1 MTDKDMPMYGEVL
14 GVHLSAK
21 HEFSKASVDEI
32 ELIEN
37 YGVKGDAHAG
47 VTVQHLSRIARDPN
61 QPNLRQVHLVHGE
74 LIDELRER
82 GFAVEM
88 GSMGENITTKGIPLL
103 ELSVGTRLVFDGG
116 AIVEVTGLRNP
127 CTQLDSY
134 QEGLRGAV
142 IDYDAD
148 GNLLRR
154 AGIMGVVVQSGYLK
168 RGTSVRCEQPL
179 GNYVPL
185 GPV

>member
-37 YGVKGDAHAG
+37 HGVKGDAHAG
-47 VTVQHLSRIARDPN
+47 VTIQHLSRVARDPS
-61 QPNLRQVHLVHGE
+61 QPNLRQVHLVHSE
-74 LIDELRER
+74 LIDELREQ

-88 GSMGENITTKGIPLL
+88 GSMGENITTRGIPLL
-103 ELSVGTRLVFDGG
+103 DLSVGTRLVFAGG
-116 AIVEVTGLRNP
+116 AIVEITGLRNP
-127 CTQLDSY
+127 CVQLDKY
-134 QEGLRGAV
+134 QDGLRNAV
-142 IDYDAD
+142 IDRDD
-148 GNLLRR
+148 EGNLVRR
-154 AGIMGVVVQSGYLK
+154 AGVMGIVVQSGHLK
-168 RGTSVRCEQPL
+168 KGARVQCEQPR
-179 GNYVPL
+179 GTYIPL

>member
-1 MTDKDMPMYGEVL
+1 MDKAMPMQGKVV

-21 HEFSKASVDEI
+21 HEFSKVSVAEI

-47 VTVQHLSRIARDPN
+47 VTVQHLSRIARDPS
-61 QPNLRQVHLVHGE
+61 QPNLRQVHLVHSE
-74 LIDELRER
+74 LIDELREQ
-82 GFAVEM
+82 GFLVEM
-88 GSMGENITTKGIPLL
+88 GSMGENITTQGIPLL
-103 ELSVGTRLVFDGG
+103 DLSVGTRLVFDGG

-127 CTQLDSY
+127 CSQLDSY
-134 QEGLRGAV
+134 QEGLRSAV

-168 RGTSVRCEQPL
+168 KGARVHCEQPL

>member
-1 MTDKDMPMYGEVL
+1 MTDKDTPMYGEVL

-103 ELSVGTRLVFDGG
+103 ELSVGTRLVDGG

-142 IDYDAD
+142 IEYDPD
-148 GNLLRR
+148 GNLVRR
-154 AGIMGVVVQSGYLK
+154 AGIMGVVIQSGCLK